1 MKKFTIMIILATMLL
16 SGCSFFNEV
25 NDTLD
30 YVGVTTEHIER
41 LNTFAEEAPQLVE
54 NALSNPELVTDLESQ
69 LSTLK
74 TEIEEFI
81 ALSDIPTIAEDI
93 HQELVSKNELLLE
106 EINKVLE
113 NGHLA
118 LDKLENSQI
127 FTTITDVTSLMNRI
141 ENLTQ

>member
-1 MKKFTIMIILATMLL
+1 MKKFTIMLILATMLL
-16 SGCSFFNEV
+16 SGCSFLNEV

-30 YVGVTTEHIER
+30 YAEVTTEHIER

-54 NALSNPELVTDLESQ
+54 NALSNPELVKELESQ

-81 ALSDIPTIAEDI
+81 ALTDIPTVAEDI
-93 HQELVSKNELLLE
+93 HQELISKNELLLE

-113 NGHLA
+113 NGHIA
-118 LDKLENSQI
+118 IDKLENSQI
-127 FTTITDVTSLMNRI
+127 FTTINDVTSLMNRI

>member
-1 MKKFTIMIILATMLL
+1 MLL

>member
-1 MKKFTIMIILATMLL
+1 MKKFTIILILATMLL
-16 SGCSFFNEV
+16 SGCSFLNEV

-54 NALSNPELVTDLESQ
+54 DALSNPELVTELEAK
-69 LSTLK
+69 LTTLK
-74 TEIEEFI
+74 TEIEGFI
-81 ALSDIPTIAEDI
+81 ALSNIPTIAEDI
-93 HQELVSKNELLLE
+93 HQELITKNELLLE

-113 NGHLA
+113 NGHIA

-127 FTTITDVTSLMNRI
+127 FTTISDVTSLMNRI

>member
-1 MKKFTIMIILATMLL
+1 MLL
-16 SGCSFFNEV
+16 SGCSFLNEV

-30 YVGVTTEHIER
+30 YAEVTTEHIER

-54 NALSNPELVTDLESQ
+54 NALSNPELVKELESQ

-81 ALSDIPTIAEDI
+81 ALTDIPTVAEDI
-93 HQELVSKNELLLE
+93 HQELISKNELLLE

-113 NGHLA
+113 NGHIA
-118 LDKLENSQI
+118 IDKLENSQI
-127 FTTITDVTSLMNRI
+127 FTTINDVTSLMNRI

>member
-54 NALSNPELVTDLESQ
+54 NALSNPELVTELQSQ

-127 FTTITDVTSLMNRI
+127 FTTISDVTSLMNRI

>member
-1 MKKFTIMIILATMLL
+1 MKKFTIMLVLATMLL
-16 SGCSFFNEV
+16 SGCSFLNEV

-54 NALSNPELVTDLESQ
+54 DALSNPELVTELEAK
-69 LSTLK
+69 LTTLK

-113 NGHLA
+113 NGHIA

-127 FTTITDVTSLMNRI
+127 FTTISDVTSLMNRI

>member
-1 MKKFTIMIILATMLL
+1 MKKFTIMLILATMLL
-16 SGCSFFNEV
+16 SGCSFLTEV

-54 NALSNPELVTDLESQ
+54 DALNNPELVTDLESK
-69 LSTLK
+69 LTTLK

-93 HQELVSKNELLLE
+93 HQELISKNELLLE

-127 FTTITDVTSLMNRI
+127 FTTISDVTGLMNRI